1 MTQNLNLA
9 IAFAGGLLTFFSPC
23 FLPLVP
29 AYLVYITGLSFEE
42 VKNVR
47 LMSVIHSLLFIF
59 GFTIVFTFLGISA
72 SLLGQF
78 FYDLRDAFRIAGG
91 ILIILLG
98 LYLTGMLRL
107 PFLDLERRL
116 TISSRPAGLL
126 GSVFIG
132 MVFALGWLPCVG
144 PILAGILILASHAE
158 TLGQGAL
165 MLISFSLGLGFPLFL
180 ASLALNYF
188 LSFSEKIEKHLRTV
202 HKVSGIFLI
211 AVGIL
216 LITNY
221 LQGVTN
227 WLIDLTGYKGI

>member
-9 IAFAGGLLTFFSPC
+9 IAFTAGLLTFLSPC

-42 VKNVR
+42 IKKVR
-47 LMSVIHSLLFIF
+47 LMGVIHSLLFIF

-72 SLLGQF
+72 SLLGQL
-78 FYDLRDAFRIAGG
+78 FYDARDVIRILGG
-91 ILIILLG
+91 ILIVLLG
-98 LYLTGMLRL
+98 LYLTGILRF

-116 TISSRPAGLL
+116 TISSKPAGML
-126 GSVFIG
+126 GSIFIG

-144 PILAGILILASHAE
+144 PILAGILVLAGQSE
-158 TLGQGAL
+158 TLGRGAL
-165 MLISFSLGLGFPLFL
+165 LLISFSLGLGLPLFL

-188 LSFSEKIEKHLRTV
+188 LSFFRRIEKYLGIV
-202 HKVSGIFLI
+202 HKASGIFLVI
-211 AVGIL
+211 VGIL
-216 LITNY
+216 LITDY
-221 LQGVTN
+221 LQGITN